1 MKSGDNKKIVIALDG
16 PGASGK
22 GTLGRRIAKDLGLKY
37 LDTGK
42 LYRVVGYKFLN
53 GKYGID
59 DLIENSDDARKDA
72 HDISKNIAVEEL
84 DNDKL
89 LTENVAR
96 AASYVSSIPEVR
108 SSLLDF
114 QRNVANSSVGA
125 VLDGRDIGTVIC
137 PDADFKFFITADV
150 EKRAERRYKELQKHD
165 DSIIYADILE
175 DLKNRDRRDTE
186 KAISPLTPADDSV
199 HIDTTSLSME
209 KVYNKVMSIILSDTS
224 DR

>member
-1 MKSGDNKKIVIALDG
+1 LISANKKSPVIALDG

-22 GTLGRRIAKDLGLKY
+22 GTLGRRIAKELGLQY

-42 LYRVVGYKFLN
+42 LYRVVGYKFIN
-53 GKYGID
+53 GKYSID
-59 DLIENSDDARKDA
+59 DLINKSVDAQKEA
-72 HDISKNIAVEEL
+72 HDISENINVEEL
-84 DNDKL
+84 DNEEL
-89 LTENVAR
+89 LTEKVAR

-108 SSLLDF
+108 SALLDF
-114 QRNVANSSVGA
+114 QRDVANSPSGA

-150 EKRAERRYKELQKHD
+150 EKRAERRYKELQKED

-175 DLKNRDRRDTE
+175 DLRNRDRRDTE

-209 KVYNKVMSIILSDTS
+209 NVYNKVMSIILSETS
-224 DR
+224 DK